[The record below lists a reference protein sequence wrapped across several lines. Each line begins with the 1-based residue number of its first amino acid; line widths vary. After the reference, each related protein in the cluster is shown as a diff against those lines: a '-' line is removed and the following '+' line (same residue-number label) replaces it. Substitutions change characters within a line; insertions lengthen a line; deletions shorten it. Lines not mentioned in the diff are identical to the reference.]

1 MHNSNYRIVPTLPV
15 IEIGDISFP
24 YNGTKVEFNP
34 VAIPSKLHPRQRPV
48 KLFVWIEYNDKLNAK
63 IPKIS
68 AIINPVLRPSFDTN
82 PPRKDP
88 NKAQTACKVLK

>member
-34 VAIPSKLHPRQRPV
+34 VAVPSKLHPRQRPV
-48 KLFVWIEYNDKLNAK
+48 KLFV
-63 IPKIS
+63 
-68 AIINPVLRPSFDTN
+68 
-82 PPRKDP
+82 
-88 NKAQTACKVLK
+88 